1 METITLPDLI
11 RNSGNI
17 HNSIPAVD
25 TNFPHPSSHPPPA
38 TPCWIMP
45 LFDWLIQNWVPPFD
59 RPREKYAVAASV
71 YREAAMDSE
80 QRCED
85 TSGMLAGF
93 GLDVKP
99 LRMVSSP
106 SNVGARHTIDNIL
119 GLARR
124 GNGKEEGER
133 AATPENAESAG
144 KRPGNKNAENFND
157 KRLQSNTFYNCKHIP
172 VII

>member
-25 TNFPHPSSHPPPA
+25 TNFHHPSSRPSPT
-38 TPCWIMP
+38 TPCWISAC
-45 LFDWLIQNWVPPFD
+45 FYWLIQNWVTPFD
-59 RPREKYAVAASV
+59 RPREGIVAATSV
-71 YREAAMDSE
+71 YREAAMDSD

-85 TSGMLAGF
+85 TSSMLAGF

-106 SNVGARHTIDNIL
+106 SSAGARHTIDNIL
-119 GLARR
+119 GLARNS
-124 GNGKEEGER
+124 NGKEDGER
-133 AATPENAESAG
+133 STTPGNAESAG
-144 KRPGNKNAENFND
+144 EHQFEESLAV
-157 KRLQSNTFYNCKHIP
+157 P
-172 VII
+172 VPE